1 MDHSSTQLTVR
12 PAEPAAY
19 GTACDPPVPGTS
31 LRVGAARVLDAN
43 WTGASTVPSR
53 SLYPHQWSWDSAFI
67 AIGLRHVSPLRAQT
81 ELETLLAAQWADG
94 RVPHIVFN
102 PSVPLDAYFP
112 SPDFWR
118 SSTAGRAAG
127 APRTVQTSGIVQ
139 PPVHA
144 LAAWLVHR
152 ADPGLSRARGFLAR
166 MYPRLAAWHR
176 YLLHRRDLGGAGLV
190 SVVHPWEQGMDN
202 SPCWDAPLARITPA
216 PARSFRR
223 ADLAHGAP
231 EDRPTDLD
239 YGRYVRLAADYRD
252 AGYRDGTVG
261 GNGGGGAEF
270 AVEDP
275 AFNALLI
282 ASEHALARIAEELG
296 APGTARHARAER
308 LTQVLVERLWDPAS
322 GMFLCRD
329 LHADEPIHTRD
340 VSARIP
346 APGPPDG
353 LPAPSTS
360 ERVPAPDA
368 CGQLPAPDASGQ
380 LPAPDA
386 SGLVDGPVMAG
397 QSLAPGGSGRNPV
410 PGASSQSPAP
420 DAAGSAHG
428 QGTADRIREPH
439 PSGPAGEPVLTGQS
453 PAPGNSEPNPAQ
465 SPSSPVHDRGTPS
478 QIREPHPAGRSPAP
492 GTSGRSPAPG
502 TSGPPCEQGATGPT
516 DEQGISGPA
525 HQQGAP
531 CPAPAQGA
539 PDPTD
544 RQRISGPAHPQ
555 GAPSPAHTQ
564 GAPGPVHRQGGDG
577 LIPERSVSGLV
588 PLVLPGLPR
597 HVVGA
602 LVRTLCGPHFGLG
615 GRSRLV
621 PSYDLLGEAFDPHR
635 YWRGPA
641 WFNTSWLL
649 ERGLRIHGERERA
662 DALRAAVL
670 QLAEATG
677 FAEYVDPR
685 TGEACG
691 ATGFGWT
698 AALALDLHHEL
709 HKDLLKGAREG
720 VSEAATGT
728 FDRSDEGG
736 DRR

>member
-1 MDHSSTQLTVR
+1 MDRTAQLTARLVER
-12 PAEPAAY
+12 ESAY
-19 GTACDPPVPGTS
+19 GPPAPDTPLHV
-31 LRVGAARVLDAN
+31 RAARVLNAN

-67 AIGLRHVSPLRAQT
+67 AIGLRHLSPLRAQT
-81 ELETLLAAQWADG
+81 ELETLFGAQWADG

-176 YLLHRRDLGGAGLV
+176 YLLHRRDLGGGGLV

-223 ADLAHGAP
+223 ADLDHGAAQ
-231 EDRPTDLD
+231 DRPTDLD

-252 AGYRDGTVG
+252 AGYADGAG
-261 GNGGGGAEF
+261 EF

-282 ASEHALARIAEELG
+282 ASEYALARIAGELG

-308 LTQVLVERLWDPAS
+308 LTAALVERLWDPAS

-329 LHADEPIHTRD
+329 LR
-340 VSARIP
+340 
-346 APGPPDG
+346 
-353 LPAPSTS
+353 
-360 ERVPAPDA
+360 
-368 CGQLPAPDASGQ
+368 
-380 LPAPDA
+380 
-386 SGLVDGPVMAG
+386 
-397 QSLAPGGSGRNPV
+397 GGGR
-410 PGASSQSPAP
+410 G
-420 DAAGSAHG
+420 
-428 QGTADRIREPH
+428 
-439 PSGPAGEPVLTGQS
+439 
-453 PAPGNSEPNPAQ
+453 
-465 SPSSPVHDRGTPS
+465 
-478 QIREPHPAGRSPAP
+478 
-492 GTSGRSPAPG
+492 
-502 TSGPPCEQGATGPT
+502 
-516 DEQGISGPA
+516 
-525 HQQGAP
+525 
-531 CPAPAQGA
+531 
-539 PDPTD
+539 
-544 RQRISGPAHPQ
+544 
-555 GAPSPAHTQ
+555 
-564 GAPGPVHRQGGDG
+564 G
-577 LIPERSVSGLV
+577 LIEERGVCGLV
-588 PLVLPGLPR
+588 PLILPDLPR
-597 HVVGA
+597 QTAAA

-615 GRSRLV
+615 DSTELV

-649 ERGLRIHGERERA
+649 QQGLRTHGEQARA
-662 DALRAAVL
+662 DALREAVL
-670 QLAEATG
+670 RTADASG
-677 FAEYVDPR
+677 FAEYVDPY
-685 TGEACG
+685 TGEPCG

-698 AALALDLHHEL
+698 AALALDLLHERP
-709 HKDLLKGAREG
+709 GAT
-720 VSEAATGT
+720 VSRTATGA
-728 FDRSDEGG
+728 FDTKDKGTRDNGTNGKDTNDMGTSDSGG
-736 DRR
+736 DRA